1 VRAIVYTGTSGR
13 QAMGLEERPDPLPG
27 SEELLVAVRFA
38 AMASSGKFGKTLP
51 AFRELASG

>member
-13 QAMGLEERPDPLPG
+13 QVMRLEERPDSSPG

-38 AMASSGKFGKTLP
+38 AMASSGKFGKVLL
-51 AFRELASG
+51 AFRERASG